1 MKEPIMDTNLSAQQ
15 PVPEGQPAGTFQQR
29 AAASIAAADV
39 APAPAAGP
47 ADRID
52 QFREDVAAL
61 ELKTP
66 ADDKERVYLL
76 ASIGCMVAG
85 VVAILGAYWGASGTA
100 IVAQQLPYLISGGG
114 IGLAL
119 IIVGAALF
127 VRFSL
132 SRYLRFWLIREIYE
146 QRTQTDRV
154 VESLGNVESLL
165 RAATRPRPK
174 GE

>member
-15 PVPEGQPAGTFQQR
+15 PVPEGPPAGTFQQR
-29 AAASIAAADV
+29 AAASIAAADGGPV
-39 APAPAAGP
+39 PGAPT
-47 ADRID
+47 DRID
-52 QFREDVAAL
+52 QFRQDVAAL
-61 ELKTP
+61 DLKTP

-85 VVAILGAYWGASGTA
+85 VVAILGAYWGVSGTA

-119 IIVGAALF
+119 VIVGAALF

-154 VESLGNVESLL
+154 VESLTSVESLL
-165 RAATRPRPK
+165 RAATRPRTK
-174 GE
+174 TD